1 MPSHSRPVPTF
12 RAAGVTAT
20 ATTLVALV
28 AMSTLSALAAT
39 GAPGHAT
46 RALEVE
52 SRLEGHVVRAVTA
65 AVVARMRDLLASE
78 HPTAAVAVLEV
89 WAETGRTAMSRLEA
103 LCDTRGGSATLL
115 GERLLDLP
123 PPAC

>member
-1 MPSHSRPVPTF
+1 M
-12 RAAGVTAT
+12 T

-28 AMSTLSALAAT
+28 AMSAMSTLSATAAAGQT
-39 GAPGHAT
+39 PRT
-46 RALEVE
+46 LEVE
-52 SRLEGHVVRAVTA
+52 SRLEGHVVRAVAA

-78 HPTAAVAVLEV
+78 HPAAAVTVLEV
-89 WAETGRTAMSRLEA
+89 CVQTGRTAVGRVAASGCSCM
-103 LCDTRGGSATLL
+103 GATLL

>member
-1 MPSHSRPVPTF
+1 M
-12 RAAGVTAT
+12 T
-20 ATTLVALV
+20 ATTLLVALV
-28 AMSTLSALAAT
+28 AMAA
-39 GAPGHAT
+39 AGHPA

-52 SRLEGHVVRAVTA
+52 SRLEVHVVRAVAA
-65 AVVARMRDLLASE
+65 AVVARVREVLASE

-89 WAETGRTAMSRLEA
+89 CARTGRSAVSRVVVSRGA
-103 LCDTRGGSATLL
+103 RGGGATLL

>member
-1 MPSHSRPVPTF
+1 MTV
-12 RAAGVTAT
+12 T

-28 AMSTLSALAAT
+28 AMAAVP
-39 GAPGHAT
+39 AAAHPA

-52 SRLEGHVVRAVTA
+52 SRLEGHVVRAVAA
-65 AVVARMRDLLASE
+65 AVVARVRDLLAPE
-78 HPTAAVAVLEV
+78 PPTAAVAVLEV
-89 WAETGRTAMSRLEA
+89 CIQTGRTAVSRVA
-103 LCDTRGGSATLL
+103 ASRDARGGGATLL